1 MVASYRDDLAVVI
14 AEAVQPAAVQVDRPG
29 QFPRAA
35 IQALTDAGPLGLV
48 SVAEV
53 GAEKA
58 CAPPPRWSSGSPAP
72 AVHRLVAGYRP

>member
-58 CAPPPRWSSGSPAP
+58 CAPPPRWSTGSPAR